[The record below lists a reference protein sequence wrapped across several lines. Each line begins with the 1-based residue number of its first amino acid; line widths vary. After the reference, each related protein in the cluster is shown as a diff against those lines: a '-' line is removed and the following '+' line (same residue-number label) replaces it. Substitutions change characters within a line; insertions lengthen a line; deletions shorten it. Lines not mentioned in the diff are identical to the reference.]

1 MVKEFD
7 TSRMPTPEE
16 QAQAQAAEAERV
28 RAEEER
34 RRQAAQQQ
42 GLWDWIKSFLP
53 DFSFFNILLFVGV
66 ACGAYFLG
74 RTEGGKELL
83 GNIFGRENVDAFFSR
98 GDSTLAGLASRI
110 GINIDISERLEAMPI
125 EEVRTTL
132 ASQNIP
138 QPIIA
143 IVAKDEATF
152 HEFLRVVKAANGGQI
167 GMNDFMNDRTIT
179 ALATQMPELVRAL
192 ATAATRTAP
201 NGAANPMADQIKTT
215 LLTIIGGEQLNT
227 LLSPANRANTVAL
240 MVAAAPADAG
250 ITAATL
256 NALISRNVAANGTP
270 SAELRRLLTAAV
282 DGSLQ
287 SLQASMAGTDGKFST
302 SKAVEALLNPQTRAL
317 IRSFGTQNIA
327 IALREKA
334 PDVNKETLDAA
345 LAFGDAIDGN
355 PANGGAN
362 RPHTLTVLRAVARMG
377 EGVAPAEALRSISA
391 EQISGFFQVPG
402 NQEAVGNLLRVV
414 QPSVARTWGNADQG
428 LAEVLA
434 STPDTANILR
444 VMRGDT
450 TWYESL
456 GGNVADLLN
465 LSTETRLSWAGGK
478 IAENAAVLAPFV
490 DAANTPARSARPA
503 ARG

>member
-1 MVKEFD
+1 
-7 TSRMPTPEE
+7 MPTPEE

-34 RRQAAQQQ
+34 RRQAAQQS
-42 GLWDWIKSFLP
+42 GLWDWVKSFLP

-98 GDSTLAGLASRI
+98 GDGMLAGLASRL

-138 QPIIA
+138 QSIIS
-143 IVAKDEATF
+143 IVAKDETTF
-152 HEFLRVVKAANGGQI
+152 REFLQVVKAANGGQI

-192 ATAATRTAP
+192 ATATRAAP
-201 NGAANPMADQIKTT
+201 GGAANPMADQIKAT
-215 LLTIIGGEQLNT
+215 LLTVIGGEQLNT

-240 MVAAAPADAG
+240 MVAAAPADAR

-256 NALISRNVAANGTP
+256 NALISRNVAANGAP
-270 SAELRRLLTAAV
+270 SPELRRLLTAAV

-287 SLQASMAGTDGKFST
+287 NLQASVMGADGKFST
-302 SKAVEALLNPQTRAL
+302 AKAVEALLNPQTRAL
-317 IRSFGTQNIA
+317 IRSFGTENIA
-327 IALREKA
+327 IALRERS
-334 PDVNKETLDAA
+334 PDVNKEMLDAA
-345 LAFGDAIDGN
+345 LAFGDAIDRN

-362 RPHTLTVLRAVARMG
+362 RPRTLTVLRAVARMG
-377 EGVAPAEALRSISA
+377 EGVAPAEALRNVTP
-391 EQISGFFQVPG
+391 EQLSGFFQVPG

-414 QPSVARTWGNADQG
+414 QPSVARHWGNAEQG

-444 VMRGDT
+444 AMRGD
-450 TWYESL
+450 L
-456 GGNVADLLN
+456 GWLETLGSNAADLFN
-465 LSTETRLSWAGGK
+465 LSMETRLSWAGGK
-478 IAENAAVLAPFV
+478 IAENAADLAALMP
-490 DAANTPARSARPA
+490 PAGSTGRRPA